1 NHQYRGV
8 NKVIEKVNHIDDLE
22 GKLGV
27 FWHTQGSGKSYSMVF
42 LCEKIHRKLGGSYTF
57 LIAVDRTELENQLYD
72 TFSGVGVVNDK
83 NIIAGKKKGRSEE
96 HTSELQSREN
106 LVCSLLL
113 E

>member
-1 NHQYRGV
+1 MRN
-8 NKVIEKVNHIDDLE
+8 IEELQ

-72 TFSGVGVVNDK
+72 TFSGVGVVHDK
-83 NIIAGKKKGRSEE
+83 SVRAGTKAGMTGRE
-96 HTSELQSREN
+96 HLRELLGQNHRYVFTLIHKFSIDPK
-106 LVCSLLL
+106 L
-113 E
+113 ET